1 MTEPSV
7 PMALMLVTLMTAP
20 AVAQEARLGFSAG
33 VAAGF
38 SSDPYVGEDSQVRA
52 LPVLRYQAET
62 FSIGTDGIYVD
73 ILARDPIELEF
84 VALPRF
90 SGLDDPDAVE
100 LAGIDRDITLDA
112 GLKLTYGLA
121 LRTELSATLLQE
133 VTGEH
138 DGQELQL
145 ELSNKVVLGQ
155 LPVSLA
161 AGVSWKSADLGTYM
175 YGVYAAEATG
185 GRPAYEVGDT
195 VTPYLSVFSG
205 FPISDRVTVFGGI
218 KAEFLDDKISNSPIV
233 DDDEVISGILGLS
246 YSF

>member
-1 MTEPSV
+1 MTKTHMPL
-7 PMALMLVTLMTAP
+7 AIILTTIATAP
-20 AVAQEARLGFSAG
+20 AWAQEPAPGFSVG

-52 LPVLRYQAET
+52 LPVLRYQADS
-62 FSIGTDGIYVD
+62 FSIGTDGIYAD
-73 ILARDPIELEF
+73 ILVRDPIELEF

-112 GLKLTYGLA
+112 GLRLTYGLA
-121 LRTELSATLLQE
+121 PRTDLSATLLQE

-138 DGQELQL
+138 DGQELEL
-145 ELSNKVVLGQ
+145 ELSNTLMLGR

-161 AGVSWKSADLGTYM
+161 AGLSWKSGDLGTYM

-195 VTPYLSVFSG
+195 ITPYVSVSSG
-205 FPISDRVTVFGGI
+205 FPVSDRVTVFGAI
-218 KAEFLDDKISNSPIV
+218 KAEFLDDKISDSPIV
-233 DDDEVISGILGLS
+233 DDDEVISGILGIS